1 MKKKLMMIL
10 LLVIVMGIVL
20 GFIYKKETDYK
31 KTDAYK
37 FKVEYESLNGEKTT
51 YGDNTYRTVKIDKN
65 NKIIYSTAKEIVEKI
80 EKNESFVV
88 YFGFS
93 KCPWCRSMIE
103 NLIEVS
109 NEYDQEVYYV
119 DVLEIRDKIEV
130 KDGNLVITKGDPNY
144 DLLLDKLGDVLDDY
158 KVTDEDGKEY
168 DTNEK
173 RIYAPNV
180 VAVIQG
186 KATKKVEGVSED
198 LTDPYMT
205 LTNKMNK
212 DSKKQLECIFK
223 CLEETGVC
231 TKKGAC

>member
-158 KVTDEDGKEY
+158 KVTDEDDKEY

-186 KATKKVEGVSED
+186 TATKKVEGVSEN

-205 LTNKMNK
+205 LTSEMNK
-212 DSKKQLECIFK
+212 ESKKQLDCIFK